1 MAISRTTELASGLQI
16 YYDKRFLKRAMP
28 ILVHYQ
34 MAQKGRTLGLPGGEG
49 QTVYW
54 TRYLPIAKRTT
65 ALTETITGGIATA
78 KAIKDMRVSTTVEL
92 YGDYA
97 HIHRLIS
104 LIHID
109 KGISEKVNIV
119 GTQMGES
126 MDYLVMDAIHGGD
139 HATNRIR
146 IDNDSAYT
154 VEGTDD
160 GGGSTTVVA
169 DDTGGLVTTDNMFI
183 GGYVICTD
191 PLSKAYGEVRL
202 ISDSTSASGE
212 VLVGTVF
219 SESMASKKYRVVASN
234 ALASTTDNMS
244 TAGVR
249 YAVRE
254 LKRKKALKFE
264 GGGYTAILP
273 IDCEYD
279 FMGDSTWTH
288 VGEYQDKTRL
298 MEGEIGKWMG
308 VRFVTGTVEGDWRE
322 VVGDSTAVTT
332 MGTYSATGTIYTIP
346 FFGAEA
352 VGVVDLLPQPKKIYV
367 RSWEQLGQEIPFYSS
382 VGWEVGF
389 ATKVLNGNFAVG
401 LMCAA
406 TV

>member
-1 MAISRTTELASGLQI
+1 MAISRTTELNAGLQI

-54 TRYLPIAKRTT
+54 TRYLPLTKRTT
-65 ALTETITGGIATA
+65 ALTETTTGGIAAA
-78 KAIKDMRVSTTVEL
+78 KAIKDMRVSTTVYL

-139 HATNRIR
+139 YATNRIR
-146 IDNDSAYT
+146 LDNDADYT
-154 VEGTDD
+154 KELTGDA
-160 GGGSTTVVA
+160 GGSTTTIIDA
-169 DDTGGLVTTDNMFI
+169 TLSGETGSTDDYWNNGYLIITD
-183 GGYVICTD
+183 TS
-191 PLSKAYGEVRL
+191 SKSYGEVRL
-202 ISDSTSASGE
+202 VSDYTHST
-212 VLVGTVF
+212 GTITVTTAF
-219 SESMASKKYRVVASN
+219 SEDISSKKYRLVASDG
-234 ALASTTDNMS
+234 LATTTDNMS
-244 TAGVR
+244 TDGVR

-264 GGGYTAILP
+264 GGGYSAILP

-279 FMGDSTWTH
+279 FMGDTTWVD
-288 VGEYQDKTRL
+288 VGKYQDKTRL
-298 MEGEIGKWMG
+298 LEGEIGKWMG
-308 VRFVTGTVEGDWRE
+308 VRFVTGTIEGDWRE
-322 VVGDSTAVTT
+322 AAAT
-332 MGTYSATGTIYTIP
+332 MGTYSAGGAVYVIP

-352 VGVVDLLPQPKKIYV
+352 VGVTDLLPQPKKIYV
-367 RSWEQLGQEIPFYSS
+367 RSWEQLGQEIPLYSS

-401 LMCAA
+401 LMAAA